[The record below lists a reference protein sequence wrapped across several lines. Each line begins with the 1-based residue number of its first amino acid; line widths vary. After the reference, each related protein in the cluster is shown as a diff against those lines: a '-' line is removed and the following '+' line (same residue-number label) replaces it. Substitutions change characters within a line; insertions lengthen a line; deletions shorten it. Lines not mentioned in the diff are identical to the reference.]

1 MNTWTERDGKRLRA
15 AAEHEGVT
23 VFADV
28 SAREALRLASAALAA
43 LTAARKYSRYRKA
56 VRRKRRWR

>member
-1 MNTWTERDGKRLRA
+1 MNTWTERDGKRFRA

-23 VFADV
+23 AFADV